1 MASHRRVRCRPG
13 LVRATGL
20 MAATVAAAGL
30 VPAVG
35 HAEPAPGPDAPTNTG
50 PDAVKQEV
58 AQLYQQ
64 AEADTQAYDAT
75 EERIAQLQAAV
86 ANSGAHTAQLRAQ
99 LAAASGS
106 LGRLAA
112 AQYRTAGVN
121 PSIALVFSA
130 HPDSYLA
137 RAGMT
142 DRIADVDH
150 ERVVTALRAQQ
161 ALDQLDRE
169 SATDLADLRAAQTQL
184 AVHRADIEAKLAA
197 ARDRLDALDSADRN
211 RVAAALAAGDG
222 LGYGAPGVGTPGD
235 GLGTR
240 AKVAAPSL
248 SSLVSAIAASAETG
262 ATPSGA
268 TPSGAAPGAAAP
280 GSATTGASAAIPA
293 PDVSRAI
300 TAVSAAYSE
309 LGKPYVWGA
318 TGPGEFDCSGLTQH
332 AWAAAGVQL
341 PRTSQEQAAI
351 GPSVPVSAIK
361 PGDLVIYFSGRTHVG
376 LYVGEGMV
384 IHAPRPGSVVQFTP
398 LSSMPIDKVVRPEQ

>member
-13 LVRATGL
+13 LLRATGL
-20 MAATVAAAGL
+20 VAATVAAAGL

-35 HAEPAPGPDAPTNTG
+35 HAEPAPGSGANDPLLGGLGTGSPLNAG
-50 PDAVKQEV
+50 PDTVKQEV

-75 EERIAQLQAAV
+75 EERIARLQAAV
-86 ANSGAHTAQLRAQ
+86 ANSGTRSAQLRAQ
-99 LAAASGS
+99 LAEASGS

-142 DRIADVDH
+142 DRMADVEH
-150 ERVVTALRAQQ
+150 ERVLTALRDQQ

-169 SATDLADLRAAQTQL
+169 SAADLTDLHAAQTQL

-197 ARDRLDALDSADRN
+197 ARDRLDALGSADRG
-211 RVAAALAAGDG
+211 RVAAALAAGG
-222 LGYGAPGVGTPGD
+222 GFGYGAPGD
-235 GLGTR
+235 GLGTTLK
-240 AKVAAPSL
+240 AAAPSL
-248 SSLVSAIAASAETG
+248 NSLVSAIASTAESAAAG
-262 ATPSGA
+262 SGA
-268 TPSGAAPGAAAP
+268 V
-280 GSATTGASAAIPA
+280 PA

-318 TGPGEFDCSGLTQH
+318 TGPGQFDCSGLTQH
-332 AWAAAGVQL
+332 VWAAAGVQL
-341 PRTSQEQAAI
+341 PRTSQEQADI
-351 GPSVPVSAIK
+351 GPSVPVSAIR

-376 LYVGEGMV
+376 IYVGEGMV
-384 IHAPRPGSVVQFTP
+384 IHAPRPGSYVQFTP

>member
-1 MASHRRVRCRPG
+1 M
-13 LVRATGL
+13 RATGL
-20 MAATVAAAGL
+20 VAATVAAAGL

-35 HAEPAPGPDAPTNTG
+35 HAEPAPGPAANDPSTS

-75 EERIAQLQAAV
+75 EERIARLQAAV

-142 DRIADVDH
+142 DRVADVDH
-150 ERVVTALRAQQ
+150 ERVVAALQAQQ

-169 SATDLADLRAAQTQL
+169 SAADLADLRSAQTQL

-211 RVAAALAAGDG
+211 RVAAALAAGG
-222 LGYGAPGVGTPGD
+222 GFGYGAPDADTPGD
-235 GLGTR
+235 GLGTK
-240 AKVAAPSL
+240 AKAAAPSL
-248 SSLVSAIAASAETG
+248 SSLVSAIAASA
-262 ATPSGA
+262 
-268 TPSGAAPGAAAP
+268 AAPGT
-280 GSATTGASAAIPA
+280 ATTGATAAIPA

-332 AWAAAGVQL
+332 AWAAAGVHL
-341 PRTSQEQAAI
+341 PRTSQEQATI
-351 GPSVPVSAIK
+351 GPSVPLSAIK

-376 LYVGEGMV
+376 LYAGEGMV

-398 LSSMPIDKVVRPEQ
+398 LASMPIDKVVRPEQ

>member
-20 MAATVAAAGL
+20 VAATVAAAGL

-35 HAEPAPGPDAPTNTG
+35 HADPAPGPGANDPALNAG
-50 PDAVKQEV
+50 PDGVKQEV

-64 AEADTQAYDAT
+64 AEADTQAYDAA
-75 EERIAQLQAAV
+75 EERIARLQAAV
-86 ANSGAHTAQLRAQ
+86 ANSGSRTAQLRGQ
-99 LAAASGS
+99 LATASGS

-112 AQYRTAGVN
+112 AQYRNAGLN
-121 PSIALVFSA
+121 PSMDLVFSA

-142 DRIADVDH
+142 DRLADIDH
-150 ERVVTALRAQQ
+150 ERVLTAMRAQQ
-161 ALDQLDRE
+161 ALDQLDRQ
-169 SATDLADLRAAQTQL
+169 SAADLAELHAAQTQL
-184 AVHRADIEAKLAA
+184 ALHRAQIEDKLAA

-211 RVAAALAAGDG
+211 RVAAALAGG
-222 LGYGAPGVGTPGD
+222 LGYGGAGTGTPAD
-235 GLGTR
+235 GLGTT
-240 AKVAAPSL
+240 AKSAAPSL
-248 SSLVSAIAASAETG
+248 TSLVSAITASA
-262 ATPSGA
+262 A
-268 TPSGAAPGAAAP
+268 
-280 GSATTGASAAIPA
+280 ATTGPGSKVMPA

-300 TAVSAAYSE
+300 TAVSAAYAE

-341 PRTSQEQAAI
+341 PRTSQEQAQI
-351 GPSVPVSAIK
+351 GPSVPVSDIR
-361 PGDLVIYFSGRTHVG
+361 PGDLVVYFSGRTHVG
-376 LYVGEGMV
+376 IYVGDGLV

-398 LSSMPIDKVVRPEQ
+398 VSSMPIDKVVRPAQ

>member
-1 MASHRRVRCRPG
+1 M
-13 LVRATGL
+13 RATGL
-20 MAATVAAAGL
+20 VAATVAAAGL

-35 HAEPAPGPDAPTNTG
+35 HADPAPGSGANDPALGGQGAANGAPVNAG
-50 PDAVKQEV
+50 LEAAKQEI

-75 EERIAQLQAAV
+75 EERIARLQAAV
-86 ANSGAHTAQLRAQ
+86 ANSGTQSAQLRAQ

-142 DRIADVDH
+142 DRMADIER
-150 ERVVTALRAQQ
+150 ERVLTALRAQQ
-161 ALDQLDRE
+161 ALDQLDHE
-169 SATDLADLRAAQTQL
+169 SASDLADLRAAQSQL
-184 AVHRADIEAKLAA
+184 AVHRADIEAKLSA
-197 ARDRLDALDSADRN
+197 ARDRLAALDSADRSQ
-211 RVAAALAAGDG
+211 VAEALADGGG
-222 LGYGAPGVGTPGD
+222 LGYGGPGAGGPGD
-235 GLGTR
+235 GLGSMVK
-240 AKVAAPSL
+240 AAAPSL
-248 SSLVSAIAASAETG
+248 KSLVSAIAASAQ
-262 ATPSGA
+262 SV
-268 TPSGAAPGAAAP
+268 AASSPG
-280 GSATTGASAAIPA
+280 AIPA

-300 TAVSAAYSE
+300 TAVSTAYAE

-332 AWAAAGVQL
+332 VWAAAGVQL
-341 PRTSQEQAAI
+341 PRTSQEQAEI
-351 GPSVPVSAIK
+351 GPGVPVSDIR

-376 LYVGEGMV
+376 IYVGEGMV

-398 LSSMPIDKVVRPEQ
+398 LASMPIDKVVRPTQ

>member
-1 MASHRRVRCRPG
+1 

-20 MAATVAAAGL
+20 VAATVAAAGL

-35 HAEPAPGPDAPTNTG
+35 HAEPAPGPGSNDPALGGSGNGAPANTA

-75 EERIAQLQAAV
+75 EERIARLQAAV
-86 ANSGAHTAQLRAQ
+86 ANSGTHTAQLRAQ

-142 DRIADVDH
+142 DRIADVDR
-150 ERVVTALRAQQ
+150 ERILTALRAQE

-169 SATDLADLRAAQTQL
+169 SAADLADLRAAQAQL
-184 AVHRADIEAKLAA
+184 AVHRAEIEAKLAA
-197 ARDRLDALDSADRN
+197 ARDRLDALSSADRS
-211 RVAAALAAGDG
+211 RVAAALAAGG
-222 LGYGAPGVGTPGD
+222 GAGYGAPGAGGPGD
-235 GLGTR
+235 GLGTLV
-240 AKVAAPSL
+240 KSTAPSL
-248 SSLVSAIAASAETG
+248 NSLVSAITASAQSAAG
-262 ATPSGA
+262 SGPDATP
-268 TPSGAAPGAAAP
+268 APE
-280 GSATTGASAAIPA
+280 
-293 PDVSRAI
+293 VSRAI
-300 TAVSAAYSE
+300 TAVSTAYAE

-332 AWAAAGVQL
+332 VWAAAGVQL
-341 PRTSQEQAAI
+341 PRTSQEQAEI
-351 GPSVPVSAIK
+351 GPSIPVSAIR

-376 LYVGEGMV
+376 IYVGEGMV

-398 LSSMPIDKVVRPEQ
+398 LSSMPIDKVVRPAQ

>member
-13 LVRATGL
+13 LMRATGL
-20 MAATVAAAGL
+20 VAATVAAAGL

-35 HAEPAPGPDAPTNTG
+35 HAEPAPGPAANDPSTS

-75 EERIAQLQAAV
+75 EERIARLQAAV

-142 DRIADVDH
+142 DRVADVDH
-150 ERVVTALRAQQ
+150 ERVVAALQAQQ

-169 SATDLADLRAAQTQL
+169 SAADLADLRSAQTQL

-211 RVAAALAAGDG
+211 RVAAALAAGG
-222 LGYGAPGVGTPGD
+222 GFGYGAPDADTPGD
-235 GLGTR
+235 GLGTK
-240 AKVAAPSL
+240 AKAAAPSL
-248 SSLVSAIAASAETG
+248 SSLVSAIAASA
-262 ATPSGA
+262 
-268 TPSGAAPGAAAP
+268 AAPGT
-280 GSATTGASAAIPA
+280 ATTGATAAIPA

-332 AWAAAGVQL
+332 AWAAAGVHL
-341 PRTSQEQAAI
+341 PRTSQEQATI
-351 GPSVPVSAIK
+351 GPSVPLSAIK

-376 LYVGEGMV
+376 LYAGEGMV

-398 LSSMPIDKVVRPEQ
+398 LASMPIDKVVRPEQ

>member
-13 LVRATGL
+13 LIRATGL
-20 MAATVAAAGL
+20 VAATVAAAGL

-35 HAEPAPGPDAPTNTG
+35 HAEPAPGPGANDPALGGQGSGNGAPVNAG
-50 PDAVKQEV
+50 PEAVKQEV

-75 EERIAQLQAAV
+75 EERIARLQAAV
-86 ANSGAHTAQLRAQ
+86 ANSGSHSAQLRAQ

-142 DRIADVDH
+142 DRMADIDR
-150 ERVVTALRAQQ
+150 ERVLTALRDQQ
-161 ALDQLDRE
+161 ALDELDRE
-169 SATDLADLRAAQTQL
+169 SASDLADLRAAQAQL
-184 AVHRADIEAKLAA
+184 AVHRADIEAKLSA
-197 ARDRLDALDSADRN
+197 ARDRLDALNSTDRSQ
-211 RVAAALAAGDG
+211 VDAALAAGGG
-222 LGYGAPGVGTPGD
+222 LGYGGPGD
-235 GLGTR
+235 GLGSVVK
-240 AKVAAPSL
+240 AAAPSL
-248 SSLVSAIAASAETG
+248 KSLVSAIASSAQSVAASG
-262 ATPSGA
+262 PD
-268 TPSGAAPGAAAP
+268 
-280 GSATTGASAAIPA
+280 AIPA

-300 TAVSAAYSE
+300 TAVSTAYAE

-332 AWAAAGVQL
+332 VWAAAGVQL
-341 PRTSQEQAAI
+341 PRTSQEQAEI
-351 GPSVPVSAIK
+351 GPGIPVSDIR

-376 LYVGEGMV
+376 IYVGQGMV

-398 LSSMPIDKVVRPEQ
+398 LSSMPIDKVVRPAQ

>member
-20 MAATVAAAGL
+20 VAATVAAAGL

-35 HAEPAPGPDAPTNTG
+35 HAEPAPGPGANDPSTG
-50 PDAVKQEV
+50 PEAVKQEV

-75 EERIAQLQAAV
+75 EERIARLQAAV

-137 RAGMT
+137 RADMT
-142 DRIADVDH
+142 DRVADVDH

-161 ALDQLDRE
+161 ALDQLDGE
-169 SATDLADLRAAQTQL
+169 SATDLADLRSAQTQL
-184 AVHRADIEAKLAA
+184 AVHRADIETKLAA
-197 ARDRLDALDSADRN
+197 ARDRLDALGSADRN
-211 RVAAALAAGDG
+211 RVAAALAAGG
-222 LGYGAPGVGTPGD
+222 GFGYGTPGAGTPGD
-235 GLGTR
+235 GLG
-240 AKVAAPSL
+240 AKAKAAAPSL
-248 SSLVSAIAASAETG
+248 SSLVSAIAASAD
-262 ATPSGA
+262 S
-268 TPSGAAPGAAAP
+268 AAAP
-280 GSATTGASAAIPA
+280 GDATTGATAAIPT

-341 PRTSQEQAAI
+341 PRTSQEQATI

-376 LYVGEGMV
+376 LYAGDGMV